1 MIMPTITRTASKA
14 TSESWAGSERPNT
27 LILTLLPV
35 RGGSDRD
42 VLPFLRLELTSVY
55 GHWCSEVPRTLSS
68 VNSVSEN
75 PPSRQLVN
83 RGGQHAL
90 ADTSC
95 FSKDALGLASCH
107 HSPGKNRPRTPRRY
121 IHLSRSDLIRW
132 GGLLALVAAA
142 LLIIADL
149 VTVVSAFGQGS
160 MGGLLFRATLSAS
173 AGVLL
178 ALGLVSLY
186 APQTQEA
193 GYLGLVGFLAAF
205 LALWLSQ
212 ENLVW
217 AALVANVGWALF
229 GVGSLQARTY
239 PRVATILLIVGA
251 VLAGVINL
259 VFAALSLGQTTTA
272 AYFAGLGALA
282 DIIFNVGVAW
292 LGLSLF
298 MGRRAQ
304 EEV

>member
-1 MIMPTITRTASKA
+1 
-14 TSESWAGSERPNT
+14 
-27 LILTLLPV
+27 
-35 RGGSDRD
+35 
-42 VLPFLRLELTSVY
+42 
-55 GHWCSEVPRTLSS
+55 
-68 VNSVSEN
+68 VS
-75 PPSRQLVN
+75 L
-83 RGGQHAL
+83 
-90 ADTSC
+90 
-95 FSKDALGLASCH
+95 
-107 HSPGKNRPRTPRRY
+107 
-121 IHLSRSDLIRW
+121 SDLIRW
-132 GGLLALVAAA
+132 GGLLAVVAAA
-142 LLIIADL
+142 LFIIADL
-149 VTVVSAFGQGS
+149 VTVVSAFGGGS
-160 MGGLLFRATLSAS
+160 MGGLLFRAALSAS

-178 ALGLVSLY
+178 ALGLVALY

-205 LALWLSQ
+205 LALWLGQ
-212 ENLVW
+212 QNLVW

-304 EEV
+304 EEVAARQPAR

>member
-1 MIMPTITRTASKA
+1 
-14 TSESWAGSERPNT
+14 
-27 LILTLLPV
+27 
-35 RGGSDRD
+35 
-42 VLPFLRLELTSVY
+42 
-55 GHWCSEVPRTLSS
+55 
-68 VNSVSEN
+68 
-75 PPSRQLVN
+75 
-83 RGGQHAL
+83 
-90 ADTSC
+90 
-95 FSKDALGLASCH
+95 
-107 HSPGKNRPRTPRRY
+107 
-121 IHLSRSDLIRW
+121 LSRSDLIRW

-217 AALVANVGWALF
+217 VALVANVGWALF
-229 GVGSLQARTY
+229 GMASLQARTY

-259 VFAALSLGQTTTA
+259 VFAVLSLGQTTA

-292 LGLSLF
+292 LGVSLF
-298 MGRRAQ
+298 TGRMAQ
-304 EEV
+304 EEAAAGRPTY